1 MNNSVRDGISGSD
14 AVNIATE
21 LGCKIEQIVE
31 SGEIRLSHSL
41 IARSVKLKPDT
52 AWAGRN
58 AVSFLREVASLRQ
71 TYKGH

>member
-1 MNNSVRDGISGSD
+1 MRSSIRDGISGSD
-14 AVNIATE
+14 ALNIANE
-21 LGCKIEQIVE
+21 LGCKVEQIAE
-31 SGEIRLSHSL
+31 TGEIRLSHSL

-58 AVSFLREVASLRQ
+58 AVSFLREVSSLQQ